1 MAVRVSRFHDVT
13 LSASHVKVNLT
24 SIISLMR
31 PKCIQ
36 NIIMPTC
43 NQCKD
48 REWDTSQSPKS
59 GVQLTPSEHPGVAAL
74 NPPPWLVA
82 AQLENAALSCDAET
96 SKFESRLLPP
106 PAKCKFES
114 SALGASVENGNIST

>member
-1 MAVRVSRFHDVT
+1 MGYFTVSHT
-13 LSASHVKVNLT
+13 ESA
-24 SIISLMR
+24 
-31 PKCIQ
+31 
-36 NIIMPTC
+36 
-43 NQCKD
+43 
-48 REWDTSQSPKS
+48 KS

-114 SALGASVENGNIST
+114 SALGASVENGNISTWQGCREVQTKLCPQTA

>member
-1 MAVRVSRFHDVT
+1 MGYFTVSHT
-13 LSASHVKVNLT
+13 ESA
-24 SIISLMR
+24 
-31 PKCIQ
+31 
-36 NIIMPTC
+36 
-43 NQCKD
+43 
-48 REWDTSQSPKS
+48 KS

-114 SALGASVENGNIST
+114 SALGASVENGSIST